1 MYKMK
6 LTLSQSRVGIEGWGS
21 VTGLWGSS
29 EVRGSQPS
37 HSRDVAIG
45 EGRRRSPLGFGHRT
59 QEPGSGLGQADG
71 WWSKSL

>member
-1 MYKMK
+1 MK
-6 LTLSQSRVGIEGWGS
+6 LTLPQSRVGIEGWGS

-71 WWSKSL
+71 WWSRSL